1 MCHFKEQGLGLH
13 RRSPRQGHAQV
24 CVSER
29 APRLQLDGGHGREC
43 SQEAAEWTKL
53 SLPDLIL
60 FQLFF
65 HQQPL
70 WLHHF
75 HSVWAQAAQFISVAQ
90 SCPTLCD
97 PIDCS
102 VPGFPG
108 HHQLPL
114 TQTHVTE
121 SVMPSNHLI
130 LCFPLLLPPSIFL
143 SIRVFSNLLFASGG
157 QSIGISNSVSVL
169 PMNIQD

>member
-29 APRLQLDGGHGREC
+29 ALRLQLDGGHGREC

-75 HSVWAQAAQFISVAQ
+75 HSVWAQAAQFSSVAQ

-102 VPGFPG
+102 MPGFPG

-114 TQTHVTE
+114 TQTHVIE

-130 LCFPLLLPPSIFL
+130 LCRPLLLLPPITSTEMEAVIK
-143 SIRVFSNLLFASGG
+143 NLPNNKSPGPDGFTG
-157 QSIGISNSVSVL
+157 
-169 PMNIQD
+169 

>member
-29 APRLQLDGGHGREC
+29 ALRLQLDGGHGREC

-75 HSVWAQAAQFISVAQ
+75 HSVWAQAAQFSSVAQ

-102 VPGFPG
+102 MPGFPG

-114 TQTHVTE
+114 TQTHVIE

-130 LCFPLLLPPSIFL
+130 LCFPLLLPPSIFP
-143 SIRVFSNLLFASGG
+143 SIRVFSNPLFASGG